1 MSKTKNLDD
10 MIKKAHTLV
19 DQLFESVTNEIPE
32 IPDESKKSGA
42 AIKDELL
49 GDGKESEALEEHED
63 NYMPEVPDDS
73 KTAGADIKK
82 AISNAINPKVKQP
95 IDIKQPKID
104 NELETGGKP
113 DTVQTSAKQM
123 VKDIVE
129 NTVVKKKK

>member
-1 MSKTKNLDD
+1 MAKSLES
-10 MIKKAHTLV
+10 MIKKAHALV
-19 DQLFESVTNEIPE
+19 DQLLESVKNEIPE
-32 IPDESKKSGA
+32 VPDDSKKAGA

-63 NYMPEVPDDS
+63 NFMPEIPDDS

-82 AISNAINPKVKQP
+82 AVATAVNPKVKQP

-104 NELETGGKP
+104 NELETGEKP
-113 DTVQTSAKQM
+113 APVQTSAKKL

-129 NTVVKKKK
+129 GTIAKKNK